1 MFSLEA
7 NDEILSKLK
16 EMWEDEDDEDI
27 CIRLREYTI
36 GSGWHAKIMLGLG
49 MEEMDEDED
58 EKIMVGDLPFIAEK
72 DFLLKYGQKFSLSF
86 NDDKQLVLTA
96 LAAE

>member
-36 GSGWHAKIMLGLG
+36 GSG
-49 MEEMDEDED
+49 
-58 EKIMVGDLPFIAEK
+58 
-72 DFLLKYGQKFSLSF
+72 
-86 NDDKQLVLTA
+86 
-96 LAAE
+96 

>member
-1 MFSLEA
+1 
-7 NDEILSKLK
+7 
-16 EMWEDEDDEDI
+16 
-27 CIRLREYTI
+27 
-36 GSGWHAKIMLGLG
+36 MLGLG
-49 MEEMDEDED
+49 IEEMDEDED